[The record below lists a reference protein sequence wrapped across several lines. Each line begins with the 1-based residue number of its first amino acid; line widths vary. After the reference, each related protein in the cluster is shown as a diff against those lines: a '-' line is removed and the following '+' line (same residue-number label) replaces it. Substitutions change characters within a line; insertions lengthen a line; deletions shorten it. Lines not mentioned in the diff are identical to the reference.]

1 MSEIASEHEF
11 LYHKKLEEG
20 GGLKGAI
27 DLQTAYLI
35 VKYFNYDIN
44 KEISRITVGDQKI
57 KIKKGISCKLQKI
70 VFGISNYSHEKVKL
84 SFEPPDK
91 IHIDIDGLEAWGS
104 IKTKFKVVLIN
115 YTENINMKIK
125 NFKLNADITIK
136 TKEVNGKLYPDAVIS
151 KIGEKYDFDF
161 KLKSNFGKL
170 VGLFKK
176 SIKKV
181 VTKEIT
187 KLLNKELKKLLK
199 KGLSLIP
206 TVIVVDK
213 NKGYIIDYSLI
224 SPPIIEKNF
233 ILFNSYARFIN
244 TKIEETQNINNYT
257 RPFSIPSYDLKGKS
271 SQVYLSD
278 YVINT
283 ALFTFFKTRDLELVV
298 KPSMLPKNLPLI
310 KLNTSWLNIIFK
322 DLSITYG
329 MDKAVN
335 IKLIVSENPKLV
347 LKEDMISFNLPSNIE
362 LMVEGVKEIAVKFK
376 TNFVVDVILNVLEN
390 NRISGN
396 IKSLNIENTQIISS
410 YTEDEEF
417 GSKVE
422 KQFNL
427 MKGLAL
433 PFINMFV
440 LKNINFKLPVIK
452 GIKFTDLTV
461 SHHNN
466 FLIINYN
473 FQYNEE
479 ENIPK
484 EEKKKENEDKKKE
497 DKKEDKKEE
506 DKKEEEKKNEEK
518 GKENKEGENKEDN
531 KRENSDKEDS
541 DREDNDKED
550 DGREEEEREI
560 NEIEEDEKEEDE
572 REDENKDN
580 EREEEDDDPKRGS

>member
-1 MSEIASEHEF
+1 MEEIQNEHEF

-20 GGLKGAI
+20 GGFKGAI
-27 DLQTAYLI
+27 DLKTAYLI

-44 KEISRITVGDQKI
+44 KEISKIKVKDQKV
-57 KIKKGISCKLQKI
+57 KIKKGVIAKLSKI
-70 VFGISNYSHEKVKL
+70 VFGISNYSYEKVKL
-84 SFEPPDK
+84 SFEAPNK

-104 IKTKFKVVLIN
+104 IKTYFKVVLIH
-115 YTENINMKIK
+115 YTENVNMNIK
-125 NFKLNADITIK
+125 NFKLNAEVTIK
-136 TKEVNGKLYPDAVIS
+136 TKEVDGKLYPNAEIT

-161 KLKSNFGKL
+161 KLKSKIGKF
-170 VGLFKK
+170 VNLFRK
-176 SIKKV
+176 SIKKT

-206 TVIVVDK
+206 TVISVDK
-213 NKGYIIDYSLI
+213 KKGYIIDYSLI
-224 SPPIIEKNF
+224 SPPIIENNF

-244 TKIEETQNINNYT
+244 KNIEETQKIDNYT

-310 KLNTSWLNIIFK
+310 KLNTNWLNIIFK
-322 DLSITYG
+322 DLSTTYG
-329 MDKAVN
+329 MDKSVD
-335 IKLIVSENPKLV
+335 IRLIVNENPQLS
-347 LKEDMISFNLPSNIE
+347 LKEDMISFNLPSNVE
-362 LMVEGVKEIAVKFK
+362 VMVEGVKDPAVKFK
-376 TNFVVDVILNVLEN
+376 THFVVDVVLNVLEN

-396 IKSLNIENTQIISS
+396 IKSLNIRETKIISS
-410 YTEDEEF
+410 YTKDEDF
-417 GSKVE
+417 GTKVE
-422 KQFNL
+422 NQFNM

-433 PFINMFV
+433 PFINMYV

-473 FQYNEE
+473 FQYNEK
-479 ENIPK
+479 ENIP
-484 EEKKKENEDKKKE
+484 EEKKDEDKKEDKDKNKE
-497 DKKEDKKEE
+497 NKKEDKKEE
-506 DKKEEEKKNEEK
+506 NEKDKK
-518 GKENKEGENKEDN
+518 
-531 KRENSDKEDS
+531 DKEDS
-541 DREDNDKED
+541 DNDDNDRSAEEKED
-550 DGREEEEREI
+550 EEREI
-560 NEIEEDEKEEDE
+560 NDKEEEEKEDNDRDEDEKEEDEKEEDE
-572 REDENKDN
+572 KRDA
-580 EREEEDDDPKRGS
+580 DDL